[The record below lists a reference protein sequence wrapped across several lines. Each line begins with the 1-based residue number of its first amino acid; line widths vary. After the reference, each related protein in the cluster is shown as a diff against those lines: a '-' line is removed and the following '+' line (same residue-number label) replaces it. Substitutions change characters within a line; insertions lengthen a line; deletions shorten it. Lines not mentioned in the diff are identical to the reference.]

1 MKNRTC
7 FVIMPIGD
15 QTFAD
20 ETISAT
26 DLKSRYTDLIRE
38 AILKAEPTLEVTRA
52 DEVAIPGTI
61 TEDILTRIMHSDVV
75 VADVT
80 YPNPN
85 VFYELGLRHAS
96 RAGTIILRDVA
107 GPHPPFDIAHLR
119 HIAYE
124 NTPSGLKK
132 LSSDISQY
140 LSHFRSNPQM
150 PDNQFLSMAKLTHF
164 QYPEFGIPE
173 EEDPE
178 TAMMTAL
185 LSQPEILN
193 LFVRKSQG
201 ENVDDSELAIA
212 MMSNPDL
219 AGMMAKHLIQSGHSF
234 LPDPTAQAT
243 KPIPKPRRKKPTK
256 KKASARSRKRK

>member
-96 RAGTIILRDVA
+96 RAGTIILLSL
-107 GPHPPFDIAHLR
+107 I
-119 HIAYE
+119 HI
-124 NTPSGLKK
+124 
-132 LSSDISQY
+132 
-140 LSHFRSNPQM
+140 
-150 PDNQFLSMAKLTHF
+150 
-164 QYPEFGIPE
+164 
-173 EEDPE
+173 
-178 TAMMTAL
+178 
-185 LSQPEILN
+185 
-193 LFVRKSQG
+193 
-201 ENVDDSELAIA
+201 
-212 MMSNPDL
+212 
-219 AGMMAKHLIQSGHSF
+219 
-234 LPDPTAQAT
+234 
-243 KPIPKPRRKKPTK
+243 
-256 KKASARSRKRK
+256 